1 MQASVTLGIYADEMR
16 GRQGDRQTTAEFSV
30 LLLVKLSVLAL
41 TFLFGVP
48 ASAQL
53 FLDNRQ
59 LLASPGT
66 YGDDIS
72 LSSAA
77 ALRIS
82 GTGVYVLGG
91 VLLLR
96 GGDAQS
102 RALSAVNKYH
112 YDNGR
117 RANSLLDTAASS
129 GAGRYYSSGN
139 DIANPYKDAV
149 PKAEGYAYSQTEY
162 TRDGTG
168 RVSRQ
173 GGVGKELRIDGSR
186 AVRHYYGSAAQEELR
201 RLFGDK
207 IGKASHYKKDVS
219 VDANGQASVSYKDQE
234 GRIAATAL
242 AGGSPSNT
250 EELASFAAQT
260 GTPVRLRL
268 DDKNSKRAGA
278 SETVHTFINVA
289 PNACGYKLTVSL
301 TDPNG
306 DKADLGSVSGDEDT
320 GPSYVRTLTAASCA
334 ENAEHVIRFTGVR
347 LSEVGDYTIRKVL
360 VPTVLSYEQIRESVR
375 RLPATAAYRETIK
388 AANPPDL
395 ASCEECRACDN
406 AALINISL
414 DQIAKKGCD
423 KIRDS
428 IESNYKR
435 DHPGVA
441 RMPASHLYNPSNDPL
456 ICKYNYCRANE
467 RSTVFDFKLAMVK
480 NWTEA
485 QEKYYGRVESLIA
498 ADPFFDGG
506 STLFSHGWHRK
517 NDMVARMGQI
527 LVPDLDIGKSQSAR
541 QDMSGPIDDVTDPDA
556 SRYFIDRYG
565 RPNASGRHF
574 LYYELK
580 TRLAQDSI
588 TRAEYEKQL
597 GEQRWAMFRH
607 YYQEGKRQ
615 IKISENRNCASMLS
629 ELQAQDAL
637 PDTKDKMINK
647 ARGQHDAYRRIQA
660 KMTVLAIK
668 RSCAPGLTRADS
680 TALGNS
686 LFEYFKSTP
695 YNYMCVIDSADLA
708 SDAAGRLRNRHLEQ
722 FRVLLETNYAGC
734 RLGVFAARNP
744 FKCLRDTTV
753 YMDVPPPEPLSAN
766 RAPARGMSE
775 EEKRREEEM
784 GRELERMEAFSERAE
799 SGRQSEAST
808 GMPVTARSS
817 PASEVNA
824 LIDFYNAARGRGG
837 GGEGEGSGW
846 TRHDHWQP
854 NRIEDGTSLYI
865 GNWYG
870 VTING
875 AGNVIALE
883 LNDNN
888 LTGRL
893 TDTLTACP
901 RLAKLLLFNN
911 KLTGNPT
918 ALGRMPQLSELDL
931 GSNLLSGSL
940 AGRSADRSA
949 GFLSAFFPGMRY
961 LTLSNNQLTG
971 RLEELGQMP
980 HLIKLNLGSNK
991 LTGILTE
998 LQRMPGLAELELYN
1012 NRLEGNLSALA
1023 SFSKLR
1029 ILNLSKNEFTG
1040 DLAALRDLTRLRKV
1054 WLYENQLEGGLSFL
1068 SACHDMESVNLS
1080 KNRFSGNLSGLRA
1093 MSRLSFL
1100 NLGNNQFS
1108 GDLSAL
1114 ASCRDMEVLN
1124 LSKNG
1129 FSGNLTALERMA
1141 ALTHVYLQDNLFS
1154 GSLSSLSNSR
1164 GSLIDLFVYN
1174 NKFTFA
1180 DLEGSRDSPFSG
1192 SSFGVFYYS
1201 PQDSVDVGQIIK
1213 CTPGVPVALSS
1224 AIDRNTALACKHNWY
1239 KEHPVKIVGAETPS
1253 IDYMPHDA
1261 DHGKKIYYTVTHDG
1275 FPALTL
1281 TSRKRKVAA
1290 GYTYC
1295 INWRICHNCSA
1306 SKLWDFD
1313 SAAERR
1319 KCRLVQ
1325 QSLAD
1330 HIVDRLVNE
1339 YIDQKTTEHI
1349 LQRDFSC
1356 LQNVNETLSISYI
1369 NKEYHYTLYYYDQ
1382 AGNLVQTVPPQGVR
1396 IAENGNG
1403 NPAHTLKT
1411 AYRYNAQNQI
1421 ISQTA
1426 PDAGTTNFYYNR
1438 KGQLRFSQNAQQAID
1453 RRYAYSK
1460 YDAQGRITETGEA
1473 SQVDLGQ
1480 IENSQYPEA
1489 NRADVAST
1497 HYDAPAPKSPVL
1509 QEYLRSRVSY
1519 TETIE
1524 RNASDTVRTYY
1535 SYDPHGNVNLL
1546 LQKIPGLPPKTTHY
1560 RYDLIS
1566 GKVNYVFYQYG
1577 QPDQF
1582 VHRYTYDSD
1591 NRIKEVLTSSDRY
1604 VWHKDA
1610 RYSYYLHGPLA
1621 LTELGHWRN
1630 QQLRYAYTLQGWI
1643 KSVNAA
1649 EPSNN
1654 AVGKNV
1660 MSYQLGYFK
1669 NDYKPIGPST
1679 QNDVSLWT
1687 RAEENIGHQGMY
1699 NGNISWME
1707 TNITPFGK
1715 QAMLYKYDQ
1724 LNRITKSRSL
1734 AFGNNAYAARS
1745 GEQKYD
1751 EDYSYD
1757 ANGNILTLKRH
1768 DDKAAVM
1775 DDFNYSYYANTNRL
1789 LKHKTAG
1796 GAYEYDAI
1804 GNLVKDNNENL
1815 SIAWTPSGKVR
1826 SVVKPDTTIYFRYDA
1841 MGNRV
1846 AKIVSTPTKSDTTA
1860 YARDASGN
1868 VMTIYD
1874 NRTATEA
1881 PIYGSGRIGEYMG
1894 REKEGYQTFNLRKY
1908 ELTNHLGNVLAVI
1921 SDKVNLY
1928 GHNNILDS
1936 ARATVMSASDYYP
1949 FGLPMLGRN
1958 IANASTYSHGFQGQF
1973 SDKDMETQ
1981 WNVFELRSYDSRLTR
1996 WTNPDPYRQYASP
2009 YLAMSNNPISM
2020 VDPDG
2025 GFDTKF
2031 GAWLYTV
2038 FHGGKVSYND
2048 AGYWQVNRK
2057 ITESFNGISYL
2068 GVEVAVGRGGFRG
2081 PALNLFDYG
2090 LAYTRD
2096 FSGGISDFAHTYNE
2110 MKESNW
2116 KLSDKYFHSK
2126 ANFKATMRGPG
2137 GEYAAEKMSNLREIF
2152 DQKIKRD
2159 EREWSEQD
2167 QVANRYGREQGQL
2180 FRKKGKG
2187 AIDYREALPLYRP
2200 PALPSKY

>member
-102 RALSAVNKYH
+102 RALSAVNKSH

-278 SETVHTFINVA
+278 SETVHTFINAA
-289 PNACGYKLTVSL
+289 PNSEMSIDYGWAARGKELPSGCAACGYKLTVSL

-306 DKADLGSVSGDEDT
+306 DKADLGTVPGDEDT

-334 ENAEHVIRFTGVR
+334 ENAEHVIRFTGGR

-414 DQIAKKGCD
+414 DQIAEKGCD

-485 QEKYYGRVESLIA
+485 REKSYERVELLIA
-498 ADPFFDGG
+498 ADPFFAVTGG
-506 STLFSHGWHRK
+506 WWHSQDQVLHRRHQM
-517 NDMVARMGQI
+517 NERMRQI

-541 QDMSGPIDDVTDPDA
+541 RDMSGSIDDVTDPDA

-597 GEQRWAMFRH
+597 DEQRWAMFRH

-615 IKISENRNCASMLS
+615 IKIEENAGCASMLS
-629 ELQAQDAL
+629 ELRAQDAL

-799 SGRQSEAST
+799 SGRQSEASPGT
-808 GMPVTARSS
+808 PVTARSS

-837 GGEGEGSGW
+837 EGSGW
-846 TRHDHWQP
+846 TRHDHWQTD
-854 NRIEDGTSLYI
+854 RIEDGTSLYI

-893 TDTLTACP
+893 TDILAACT

-918 ALGRMPQLSELDL
+918 DLGRMPQLSELDL

-940 AGRSADRSA
+940 AGRQTDRPP

-1012 NRLEGNLSALA
+1012 NGLEGNLSALD

-1080 KNRFSGNLSGLRA
+1080 KNRFSGSLSGLRA

-1100 NLGNNQFS
+1100 NLGNNRFS

-1141 ALTHVYLQDNLFS
+1141 ALTHLYLQDNLFS
-1154 GSLSSLSNSR
+1154 GSLSSLSN
-1164 GSLIDLFVYN
+1164 
-1174 NKFTFA
+1174 
-1180 DLEGSRDSPFSG
+1180 
-1192 SSFGVFYYS
+1192 
-1201 PQDSVDVGQIIK
+1201 
-1213 CTPGVPVALSS
+1213 
-1224 AIDRNTALACKHNWY
+1224 
-1239 KEHPVKIVGAETPS
+1239 
-1253 IDYMPHDA
+1253 
-1261 DHGKKIYYTVTHDG
+1261 
-1275 FPALTL
+1275 
-1281 TSRKRKVAA
+1281 
-1290 GYTYC
+1290 
-1295 INWRICHNCSA
+1295 
-1306 SKLWDFD
+1306 
-1313 SAAERR
+1313 
-1319 KCRLVQ
+1319 
-1325 QSLAD
+1325 
-1330 HIVDRLVNE
+1330 
-1339 YIDQKTTEHI
+1339 
-1349 LQRDFSC
+1349 
-1356 LQNVNETLSISYI
+1356 
-1369 NKEYHYTLYYYDQ
+1369 
-1382 AGNLVQTVPPQGVR
+1382 
-1396 IAENGNG
+1396 
-1403 NPAHTLKT
+1403 
-1411 AYRYNAQNQI
+1411 
-1421 ISQTA
+1421 
-1426 PDAGTTNFYYNR
+1426 
-1438 KGQLRFSQNAQQAID
+1438 
-1453 RRYAYSK
+1453 
-1460 YDAQGRITETGEA
+1460 
-1473 SQVDLGQ
+1473 
-1480 IENSQYPEA
+1480 
-1489 NRADVAST
+1489 
-1497 HYDAPAPKSPVL
+1497 
-1509 QEYLRSRVSY
+1509 
-1519 TETIE
+1519 
-1524 RNASDTVRTYY
+1524 
-1535 SYDPHGNVNLL
+1535 
-1546 LQKIPGLPPKTTHY
+1546 
-1560 RYDLIS
+1560 
-1566 GKVNYVFYQYG
+1566 
-1577 QPDQF
+1577 
-1582 VHRYTYDSD
+1582 
-1591 NRIKEVLTSSDRY
+1591 
-1604 VWHKDA
+1604 
-1610 RYSYYLHGPLA
+1610 
-1621 LTELGHWRN
+1621 
-1630 QQLRYAYTLQGWI
+1630 
-1643 KSVNAA
+1643 
-1649 EPSNN
+1649 
-1654 AVGKNV
+1654 
-1660 MSYQLGYFK
+1660 
-1669 NDYKPIGPST
+1669 
-1679 QNDVSLWT
+1679 
-1687 RAEENIGHQGMY
+1687 
-1699 NGNISWME
+1699 
-1707 TNITPFGK
+1707 
-1715 QAMLYKYDQ
+1715 
-1724 LNRITKSRSL
+1724 
-1734 AFGNNAYAARS
+1734 
-1745 GEQKYD
+1745 
-1751 EDYSYD
+1751 
-1757 ANGNILTLKRH
+1757 
-1768 DDKAAVM
+1768 
-1775 DDFNYSYYANTNRL
+1775 
-1789 LKHKTAG
+1789 
-1796 GAYEYDAI
+1796 
-1804 GNLVKDNNENL
+1804 
-1815 SIAWTPSGKVR
+1815 
-1826 SVVKPDTTIYFRYDA
+1826 
-1841 MGNRV
+1841 
-1846 AKIVSTPTKSDTTA
+1846 
-1860 YARDASGN
+1860 
-1868 VMTIYD
+1868 
-1874 NRTATEA
+1874 
-1881 PIYGSGRIGEYMG
+1881 
-1894 REKEGYQTFNLRKY
+1894 
-1908 ELTNHLGNVLAVI
+1908 
-1921 SDKVNLY
+1921 
-1928 GHNNILDS
+1928 
-1936 ARATVMSASDYYP
+1936 
-1949 FGLPMLGRN
+1949 
-1958 IANASTYSHGFQGQF
+1958 
-1973 SDKDMETQ
+1973 
-1981 WNVFELRSYDSRLTR
+1981 
-1996 WTNPDPYRQYASP
+1996 
-2009 YLAMSNNPISM
+2009 
-2020 VDPDG
+2020 
-2025 GFDTKF
+2025 
-2031 GAWLYTV
+2031 
-2038 FHGGKVSYND
+2038 
-2048 AGYWQVNRK
+2048 
-2057 ITESFNGISYL
+2057 
-2068 GVEVAVGRGGFRG
+2068 
-2081 PALNLFDYG
+2081 
-2090 LAYTRD
+2090 
-2096 FSGGISDFAHTYNE
+2096 
-2110 MKESNW
+2110 
-2116 KLSDKYFHSK
+2116 
-2126 ANFKATMRGPG
+2126 
-2137 GEYAAEKMSNLREIF
+2137 
-2152 DQKIKRD
+2152 
-2159 EREWSEQD
+2159 
-2167 QVANRYGREQGQL
+2167 
-2180 FRKKGKG
+2180 
-2187 AIDYREALPLYRP
+2187 
-2200 PALPSKY
+2200 